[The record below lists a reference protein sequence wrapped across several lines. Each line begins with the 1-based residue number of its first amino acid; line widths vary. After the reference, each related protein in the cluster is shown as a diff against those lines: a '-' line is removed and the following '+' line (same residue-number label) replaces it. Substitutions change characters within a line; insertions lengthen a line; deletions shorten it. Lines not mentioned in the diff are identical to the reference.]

1 MPSRKAAT
9 AAALSG
15 ARDRRLVDQLGG
27 QIGEKATKYL
37 SAKQERRRVP
47 SADDPAPLSVTDG
60 TNYAG
65 TVVAHDGSYSA
76 DRIEAIRSLR
86 RADERGAVTVI
97 ANMPIELLFDEDRVA
112 SSPLGRHPTNDRELV
127 PL

>member
-47 SADDPAPLSVTDG
+47 SADDPSPFSVTDG
-60 TNYAG
+60 TNYA
-65 TVVAHDGSYSA
+65 
-76 DRIEAIRSLR
+76 
-86 RADERGAVTVI
+86 
-97 ANMPIELLFDEDRVA
+97 
-112 SSPLGRHPTNDRELV
+112 
-127 PL
+127 